1 MPRWQSYPTLLFL
14 PLFPSFFAFL
24 VKTSTKKMPNYSIH
38 QYCSLHVRV
47 VYRYLYIFKY
57 LLTTRTRT
65 RNILRHWKALEM
77 LARITFGEKAKQKE
91 NIPQYGSFW
100 QNGVASRRSNTDPL
114 ITLLER
120 TPFSSQTQA
129 NITLNHPPKKI
140 VGFAYGLRDLI
151 GEQKASLRHGS
162 SAFFQIN
169 VREDRLRPFY
179 KKFLRFLQN
188 LKSRGEMKN
197 NNKYLRF

>member
-1 MPRWQSYPTLLFL
+1 
-14 PLFPSFFAFL
+14 
-24 VKTSTKKMPNYSIH
+24 
-38 QYCSLHVRV
+38 
-47 VYRYLYIFKY
+47 
-57 LLTTRTRT
+57 
-65 RNILRHWKALEM
+65 
-77 LARITFGEKAKQKE
+77 
-91 NIPQYGSFW
+91 
-100 QNGVASRRSNTDPL
+100 
-114 ITLLER
+114 LER

-188 LKSRGEMKN
+188 LKSRGEMKK